1 MKTLYYI
8 IADTFVRVFYLIFF
22 SFYKEVYIKL
32 CKKMTIHENAILK
45 FQRLNTTY
53 VEKKSVNYLT
63 IIILDKYK
71 YDSAFAQ
78 HVVIAV

>member
-1 MKTLYYI
+1 
-8 IADTFVRVFYLIFF
+8 
-22 SFYKEVYIKL
+22 
-32 CKKMTIHENAILK
+32 MTIHENAILK
-45 FQRLNTTY
+45 FQRLNTTS